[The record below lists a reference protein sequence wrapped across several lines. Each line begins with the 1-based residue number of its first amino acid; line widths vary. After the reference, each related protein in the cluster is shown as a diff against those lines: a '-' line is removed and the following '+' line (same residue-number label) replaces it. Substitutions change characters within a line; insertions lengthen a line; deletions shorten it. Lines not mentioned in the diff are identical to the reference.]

1 MPWVSS
7 LASPAVP
14 TALKG
19 EQVEWLLGSPAAGP
33 GYHSALWG
41 CLCDLSEAE
50 LQTDSEDGILCT
62 IITGCS
68 PDDAKTIFKF

>member
-33 GYHSALWG
+33 GYHRALWG

-62 IITGCS
+62 IIPGCS
-68 PDDAKTIFKF
+68 PDDAKTILKT